1 MRILHLDSGR
11 EMRGGQ
17 WQALRLAQGLAMRGH
32 HCLLAAPAGSPLL
45 ARALESGI
53 AACPIEVLRLR
64 QWARGSDVVHA
75 HDARSHT
82 LAAIAR
88 LRPLVV
94 SRRVAFPISSGL
106 LSRWKYGR
114 ADRYI
119 AISEHV
125 KKVMVDGGVPPV
137 KIGVVPDG
145 VPLLPLA
152 SEGNRIIAP
161 ASRDPLK
168 GTALALEAARLAAV
182 NLELSANLEQDLSQ
196 SRLFVYITESEGLG
210 SAVLLAMSAGVPVIV
225 SKVGGLTEIV
235 KDGETGLVVANT
247 APAIASAI
255 RRLIQDPS
263 LAERLGDRGRQTV
276 AQKFTVDAL
285 VDRTLHL
292 YQEVLVC

>member
-1 MRILHLDSGR
+1 VRILHLDSGR

-17 WQALRLAQGLAMRGH
+17 WQALRLAQGLTTRGH
-32 HCLLAAPAGSPLL
+32 NCSLAAPAGSPLL
-45 ARALESGI
+45 ARARESGI

-64 QWARGSDVVHA
+64 QWARASDVVHA

-94 SRRVAFPISSGL
+94 SRRVAFPISGGL
-106 LSRWKYGR
+106 LSRWKYGQT
-114 ADRYI
+114 DRYI

-125 KKVMVDGGVPPV
+125 KKVLVDGGVPPARISV
-137 KIGVVPDG
+137 IPDG
-145 VPLLPLA
+145 VPLLPPA
-152 SEGNRIIAP
+152 SERNRIIAP

-168 GTALALEAARLAAV
+168 GTALALEAARLAGV
-182 NLELSANLEQDLSQ
+182 DLELSGNLEHDLSQ

-235 KDGETGLVVANT
+235 EDGETGLVVANT

-255 RRLIQDPS
+255 RRLIQDAS
-263 LAERLGDRGRQTV
+263 LAERLGGRGRQTV